1 MFKVKKRPLKKEKP
15 PVLYNILENYTDH
28 DPPGN
33 VMVCA
38 MTESENLPM
47 HARVLSES
55 YDIPLETMERLLQ
68 DGGVYLY
75 PQEGALVTKG
85 AFVCRVDPTGK
96 DPKQTWVM
104 DVEQYAAVERMRQSY
119 GLTLQEGMERIFYRA
134 LPQELQERLR
144 QKNLGLD
151 YTKIDSAI
159 VRGGDVKYIDF
170 RKDWSPHFKRKCVM
184 PDGRLIETSGL
195 HDFAELHGTTVED
208 ARNLLDHGGTLE
220 LQDRGVLACQI
231 INGQPSVARFN
242 VRQYKKAKAL
252 AKEKDLHLL
261 DALSEVA
268 YQDPVLMRAL
278 SRVEASTTE
287 KVRATPR

>member
-1 MFKVKKRPLKKEKP
+1 MYKVKKRPLKKEKP

-33 VMVCA
+33 VMVCG
-38 MTESENLPM
+38 MTEPENLEM
-47 HARVLSES
+47 HAQVLSES
-55 YDIPLETMERLLQ
+55 YGIPMEAMKHLLQ

-75 PQEGALVTKG
+75 PHEGALVTKG

-96 DPKQTWVM
+96 NPKHTWVM
-104 DVEQYAAVERMRQSY
+104 DLEQYASAERMRQSY
-119 GLTLQEGMERIFYRA
+119 GVTLEEAMERVFYRG
-134 LPQELQERLR
+134 LPLELQKRLG

-151 YTKIDSAI
+151 DTNVDSI
-159 VRGGDVKYIDF
+159 IPRGGDITYIDF
-170 RKDWSPHFKRKCVM
+170 RKDWSFHFKRKCVM

-195 HDFAELHGTTVED
+195 HDFAELHGIGMEETRTLFD
-208 ARNLLDHGGTLE
+208 QGGTLA
-220 LQDRGVLACQI
+220 LKDGGVLACQI

-242 VRQYKKAKAL
+242 ARQYSKAKAL
-252 AKEKDLHLL
+252 AKEKALHML

-278 SRVEASTTE
+278 RRAESTS
-287 KVRATPR
+287 

>member
-15 PVLYNILENYTDH
+15 PVLYNILENYTDY

-38 MTESENLPM
+38 MTEPEDLEM

-55 YDIPLETMERLLQ
+55 YDIPLEAIINLLQ
-68 DGGVYLY
+68 DGGIYLY
-75 PQEGALVTKG
+75 PHEGTLVTKG
-85 AFVCRVDPTGK
+85 AFVCRVDPLGK
-96 DPKQTWVM
+96 DPKHTWVM
-104 DVEQYAAVERMRQSY
+104 DLEQYAAAERMRQSY
-119 GLTLQEGMERIFYRA
+119 GVTLEEGMERVFYRG
-134 LPQELQERLR
+134 LPQELQDRLR
-144 QKNLGLD
+144 QKNLGIDL
-151 YTKIDSAI
+151 TKVDS
-159 VRGGDVKYIDF
+159 GNSCSGDIQYIDF

-195 HDFAELHGTTVED
+195 HDFAELHGIRVDE
-208 ARNLLDHGGTLE
+208 ARTLFDHGGTLA
-220 LQDRGVLACQI
+220 LKDGGGLACQI

-242 VRQYKKAKAL
+242 SRQFSKAKAL
-252 AKEKDLHLL
+252 AKEKDLHIL

-278 SRVEASTTE
+278 R
-287 KVRATPR
+287 RAESSSF